1 MYAKG
6 SSDGCQY
13 CNHYFEDFSPQIS
26 FIIFIFHFISFWIMI
41 CAPAARAFHFFFP
54 KKRNETKKIRQL
66 RSETFSL
73 KPRRLFISFP
83 RRKETKQRKF
93 AGYVPEAKICT
104 FFLKKKNS
112 LTLKQLFLF
121 NEKSHKF
128 LHASPLMS
136 EVSEVDVY

>member
-1 MYAKG
+1 
-6 SSDGCQY
+6 
-13 CNHYFEDFSPQIS
+13 
-26 FIIFIFHFISFWIMI
+26 MI
-41 CAPAARAFHFFFP
+41 CAPAARAFHVFFP
-54 KKRNETKKIRQL
+54 KKRNETKKIRRL
-66 RSETFSL
+66 RSEAFSLKPRGLFISFPRRKETKQRKFAGYVPEAFSL

-128 LHASPLMS
+128 LHASPLMP
-136 EVSEVDVY
+136 EVAEVDVY

>member
-1 MYAKG
+1 
-6 SSDGCQY
+6 
-13 CNHYFEDFSPQIS
+13 
-26 FIIFIFHFISFWIMI
+26 MI
-41 CAPAARAFHFFFP
+41 CAPAARAFHFYST
-54 KKRNETKKIRQL
+54 KKRNEAKKIRRL
-66 RSETFSL
+66 RSEAFSL
-73 KPRRLFISFP
+73 KPRGLFISFP

-128 LHASPLMS
+128 LNASPLMPEAS
-136 EVSEVDVY
+136 GVDVY